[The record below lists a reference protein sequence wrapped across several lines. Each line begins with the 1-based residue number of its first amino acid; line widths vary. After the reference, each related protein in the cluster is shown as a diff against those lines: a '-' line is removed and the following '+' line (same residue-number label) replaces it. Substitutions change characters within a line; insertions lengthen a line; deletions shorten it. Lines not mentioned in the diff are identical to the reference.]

1 VARTAGS
8 VGVETAQR
16 VREAALKLFAAR
28 GFAAVS
34 MREIAGEVGVQAAAL
49 YNHFPNKQALLAD
62 LMRAHMEDLLAAVL
76 AADTRVGP
84 GSSHAD
90 RRDEERA
97 ATDRTAMGYL
107 AHCVAR
113 MEEISRASASVG
125 LSYGAHSNLCV
136 NQINLAHTVNG
147 TEAQKPARY
156 LPKLCSGEHVG
167 ALAMSEPGPA
177 RTWCR

>member
-62 LMRAHMEDLLAAVL
+62 LMRAHMEDLLAAWDAEQRTSEMPE
-76 AADTRVGP
+76 AALERFARFHIRF
-84 GSSHAD
+84 HAGRSD
-90 RRDEERA
+90 AVFISYMELRSLEPDNFRQVEKA
-97 ATDRTAMGYL
+97 A
-107 AHCVAR
+107 
-113 MEEISRASASVG
+113 
-125 LSYGAHSNLCV
+125 
-136 NQINLAHTVNG
+136 
-147 TEAQKPARY
+147 PA
-156 LPKLCSGEHVG
+156 V
-167 ALAMSEPGPA
+167 
-177 RTWCR
+177 